1 MFSLPFQLP
10 GFQVTHVMATETKIV
25 VRAVAYGTTA
35 ACPSC
40 QKPSSHVHSY
50 YSRSPKD
57 LPVSGKPVQ
66 LVLRVRRF
74 RCRNPECGQRIFAER
89 FAQAVARSAQ
99 RTTRLSSS
107 LSHFAAL
114 VRAELGAGLLR
125 PLGIKV
131 SPDTLL
137 RVAKQPS
144 DAPLKV
150 PQVLGVD
157 DFAFRRGHTYG
168 TLLIDLERRRPVDLL
183 PDRTAETFAHW
194 LRTHPG
200 VKWISR
206 DRSGEYARGASE
218 GAPTAQQVAD
228 RWHLLKNLREVL
240 ERVLAR
246 ISARLKRLEKSA
258 SVTPFPRLTRE
269 HSSTEHQA
277 SQLAREQRKARYEE
291 VAELYRQG
299 MPVAHIAQ
307 QLRMSRMTV
316 YKFAAAGEFP
326 ERAPRSSSPH
336 ARRIIDPYA
345 AYLRRRIEEGGGN
358 AMQLYRE
365 IQEQGY
371 AGSYKSVSRWLQAQG
386 LVPRRYTLGQASEPL
401 PGASPQQRWNEE
413 VTAETDGIPVA
424 ISPVT
429 VLPFDGP
436 LPSPRQLA
444 WLLVRDRASLEEQEL
459 HTLSFLRQEPLIEA
473 AYQLAQQF
481 IRLMQERRSDE
492 VEAWL
497 SVCTNCGVKELETFA
512 QGMLR
517 DLPAVKAA
525 FTLSYSNGPTE
536 GHINRLKLIKRSM
549 YGRGSFELLRQR
561 VLKRGDSL
569 AA

>member
-10 GFQVTHVMATETKIV
+10 GFQVTHVMVTETKII
-25 VRAVAYGTTA
+25 VRAAACGTTA
-35 ACPSC
+35 ACPSR

-50 YSRSPKD
+50 YSRFPKD

-74 RCRNPECGQRIFAER
+74 RCCNPECGQRIFAER
-89 FAQAVARSAQ
+89 FAETIACSAQ

-114 VRAELGAGLLR
+114 VSAELAAGLLR

-137 RVAKQPS
+137 RLAKQPL
-144 DAPLKV
+144 DAPVKV

-157 DFAFRRGHTYG
+157 DFAFRRGHSYG

-183 PDRTAETFAHW
+183 PDRTAETLAGW
-194 LRTHPG
+194 LCAHPG

-218 GAPTAQQVAD
+218 GALFAQQVAD

-246 ISARLKRLEKSA
+246 VSARLKRLEKSA
-258 SVTPFPRLTRE
+258 ATTPFPRLTRE
-269 HSSTEHQA
+269 RSSTEHEA
-277 SQLAREQRKARYEE
+277 SQLAREQRKAHYEE
-291 VAELYRQG
+291 VAELYRKGVPILQ
-299 MPVAHIAQ
+299 IAQ

-345 AYLRRRIEEGGGN
+345 SYLRRRIEEGSGN

-386 LVPRRYTLGQASEPL
+386 LVPRRYTLGHAPQPL
-401 PGASPQQRWNEE
+401 PEASP
-413 VTAETDGIPVA
+413 
-424 ISPVT
+424 
-429 VLPFDGP
+429 
-436 LPSPRQLA
+436 
-444 WLLVRDRASLEEQEL
+444 EQEW
-459 HTLSFLRQEPLIEA
+459 
-473 AYQLAQQF
+473 
-481 IRLMQERRSDE
+481 DE
-492 VEAWL
+492 
-497 SVCTNCGVKELETFA
+497 
-512 QGMLR
+512 
-517 DLPAVKAA
+517 
-525 FTLSYSNGPTE
+525 E
-536 GHINRLKLIKRSM
+536 GHAEIDEMAVASTLGQSSTLMDRCPRRGNWPGCWYGTSPAWRSKNATRSRSSGKSR
-549 YGRGSFELLRQR
+549 YSKQRISSHNGSFNSCGG
-561 VLKRGDSL
+561 VDPMSSMPG
-569 AA
+569 